1 MAKKTLRKGDNHK
14 KKTRSKRRGGILSF
28 DRFSKYFSRTLKEQ
42 QRTMENK
49 KEKEEMHKKDE
60 KEIEEGRRK
69 RLVKDRI
76 EDMKMFPEK
85 YYVEKRNDIDNNPSI
100 EGRELI
106 KLLIKPKDERTQ
118 EEQNIIDN
126 GNFYIYLTSY
136 QESTD
141 TTINIKLILGKA
153 QDPYYGYGYTV
164 QFEKKSIFQNI
175 DIGIV
180 KSFYYTYDNTIE
192 DSVEISNVQQPG
204 GIKEEEEDEKPR
216 EYFERKTAEEE
227 NAAEKEKET
236 NQPGGK
242 RRSRKKRNMKKSKK
256 GKSKN
261 RR

>member
-1 MAKKTLRKGDNHK
+1 M
-14 KKTRSKRRGGILSF
+14 LSF
-28 DRFSKYFSRTLKEQ
+28 SRFKNYFSTTLKEQ
-42 QRTMENK
+42 QRKMENEAEK
-49 KEKEEMHKKDE
+49 KAMHKKDQ
-60 KEIEEGRRK
+60 EIIERGRIK
-69 RLVKDRI
+69 RLVRDRI
-76 EDMKMFPEK
+76 EDMKLNPKK
-85 YYVEKRNDIDNNPSI
+85 YYVENPNDIGNNPSI
-100 EGRELI
+100 EGGELI

-216 EYFERKTAEEE
+216 EYFERKTAEDYISHLYPRQQLE

>member
-76 EDMKMFPEK
+76 EDMKLNPNK
-85 YYVEKRNDIDNNPSI
+85 YYVENPEDIIDNNPSI

-106 KLLIKPKDERTQ
+106 KLLIKPKSERTP

-126 GNFYIYLTSY
+126 GNFYIYLTSF
-136 QESTD
+136 QKSTGKQ
-141 TTINIKLILGKA
+141 INIKLILGKA
-153 QDPYYGYGYTV
+153 QSPYYGYGYTV
-164 QFEKKSIFQNI
+164 QFKIEEKSIFQNI
-175 DIGIV
+175 DIDIV

-192 DSVEISNVQQPG
+192 DSVEISNGEQPG
-204 GIKEEEEDEKPR
+204 G
-216 EYFERKTAEEE
+216 
-227 NAAEKEKET
+227 N
-236 NQPGGK
+236 
-242 RRSRKKRNMKKSKK
+242 RKKKTRSKRTK
-256 GKSKN
+256 RGTKRATK
-261 RR
+261 